1 MIGKE
6 IYAKAVKA
14 RKKGKYER
22 ASNKQNCQEI
32 EVVYSNQNLPKKG
45 VIKKIRQGLKLIG
58 KAFYG
63 IIPPIFSPVQNYSLH
78 WGLSYPFGRYQLFI
92 FFTIINFRGLGR

>member
-45 VIKKIRQGLKLIG
+45 VIKKIRQGILRNKTTNFFPSAELFPALGTFLSIW
-58 KAFYG
+58 KIP
-63 IIPPIFSPVQNYSLH
+63 IIHFFH
-78 WGLSYPFGRYQLFI
+78 HYQLQ
-92 FFTIINFRGLGR
+92 RLGKVKPIALA